1 MLTWFQIGMMVES
14 IKPQRGPVFVRPINY
29 YQMKEYVGG
38 LDAQEMIWA
47 MPSLYWA
54 LEYENLLY

>member
-14 IKPQRGPVFVRPINY
+14 IKPHEGRVFVGSVGY
-29 YQMKEYVGG
+29 YQRKEYVSG
-38 LDAQEMIWA
+38 LDAQEMIRT

-54 LEYENLLY
+54 LEYEHLLY

>member
-14 IKPQRGPVFVRPINY
+14 IKPHEGRVFVGPINY
-29 YQMKEYVGG
+29 YQRKEYVSG